1 MLLTAGENPMWAAQQ
16 IGHENMYVTL
26 KRYARWLPAADPDAG
41 NFVTKNARR
50 AHLVDLKYR
59 NW

>member
-1 MLLTAGENPMWAAQQ
+1 MWAAQQ